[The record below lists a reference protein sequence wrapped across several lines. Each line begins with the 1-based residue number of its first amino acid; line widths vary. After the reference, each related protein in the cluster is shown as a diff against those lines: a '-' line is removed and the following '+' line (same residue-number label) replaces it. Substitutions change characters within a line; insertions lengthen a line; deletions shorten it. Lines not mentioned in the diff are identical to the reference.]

1 MEKKKVTIWN
11 RNFICIMIAA
21 SFMNLSHWAVNPLVS
36 KYAQFLGAGPVLMG
50 LLTGMFFA
58 IALAMRPVAGPA
70 MTRLDHKMLLIAD
83 YALGGVVN
91 LGYALF
97 HNIPV
102 FMILRFFHG
111 VQYSIMG
118 SLCLVI
124 AGDSLPYEKMASGMG
139 VYGIGGS
146 IMTAIGPSIGIWL
159 QTLGTRLKGDGF
171 GYSLDFLFAAAV
183 LFIAVI
189 PASLMKTEKR
199 SKAETA
205 SAGKWYQTIFTVSA
219 LPMTIIMMLLIVGY
233 STFNAYMVPY
243 AEGRGIANIS
253 VFFTVMALVMLAVR
267 PISGKLTDTFGYRK
281 IMIPAIVAFGASFL
295 FIGTASNLT
304 VILIGAVFAAIGY
317 GSAQPAL
324 MAMCMQS
331 VPVLKRGVASNTLY
345 IGMDL
350 GFFLGPLLGSVVY
363 AVSDYPT
370 MYLSMLAPVA
380 VSLVLFI
387 VLWPIYLKRTKEAY
401 DVVRTGD
408 APMK

>member
-1 MEKKKVTIWN
+1 MEKKPMTIWN

-21 SFMNLSHWAVNPLVS
+21 SFMNLSHWSVNPLVS
-36 KYAQFLGAGPVLMG
+36 KYAQYLGAGPVLMG

-70 MTRLDHKMLLIAD
+70 MTRLDHRKLLIAD

-102 FMILRFFHG
+102 FMVLRFFHG

-118 SLCLVI
+118 SLCMVI

-139 VYGIGGS
+139 VYGVGGS
-146 IMTAIGPSIGIWL
+146 IMTAIGPTIGIWL
-159 QTLGTRLKGDGF
+159 QEYGTRVRDAGF

-183 LFIAVI
+183 LFVAII
-189 PASLMKTEKR
+189 PTALMKTEKR

-219 LPMTIIMMLLIVGY
+219 LPMTVIMMLLIVGY
-233 STFNAYMVPY
+233 STFNAYMVPF

-253 VFFTVMALVMLAVR
+253 IFFTVMAVVMLAVR
-267 PISGKLTDTFGYRK
+267 PISGKLTDTFGYKR
-281 IMIPAIVAFGASFL
+281 IMIPAIAVFAASFVT
-295 FIGTASNLT
+295 IGLASSLP
-304 VILIGAVFAAIGY
+304 VVLVGAVLAAIGY
-317 GSAQPAL
+317 GAAQPAL
-324 MAMCMQS
+324 MAMCLQS

-350 GFFLGPLLGSVVY
+350 GFFAGPLLGSVVY
-363 AVSDYPT
+363 SVSDYPT
-370 MYLSMLAPVA
+370 MYLSMLVPVVA
-380 VSLVLFI
+380 ALVLFI
-387 VLWPIYLKRTKEAY
+387 VLWPLYVKRSREAY
-401 DVVRTGD
+401 SVVQTEDVEV
-408 APMK
+408 